1 LFYQLQKFVIYAKRN
16 EQKINLKLVE
26 EVEKYPVLYN
36 FTLSGYS
43 RKDETEE
50 AWSEV
55 GRHSRTLSYF
65 YLACLWQGKSGSPN
79 ISKFLLTSDKNIK
92 I

>member
-1 LFYQLQKFVIYAKRN
+1 VLNEAFFVLKKNFSIAKMN

-26 EVEKYPVLYN
+26 EVEKHPVLYN

-43 RKDETEE
+43 RKDETEK

-55 GRHSRTLSYF
+55 GRSVNMS
-65 YLACLWQGKSGSPN
+65 GK
-79 ISKFLLTSDKNIK
+79 
-92 I
+92 

>member
-1 LFYQLQKFVIYAKRN
+1 MN

-26 EVEKYPVLYN
+26 EVEKHPVLYN

-43 RKDETEE
+43 RKDVTEK

-55 GRHSRTLSYF
+55 GRSV
-65 YLACLWQGKSGSPN
+65 N
-79 ISKFLLTSDKNIK
+79 ISGK
-92 I
+92 

>member
-1 LFYQLQKFVIYAKRN
+1 VLNEAFFVLPIAKMN

-26 EVEKYPVLYN
+26 EVEKHPVLYN

-43 RKDETEE
+43 RKDETEK

-55 GRHSRTLSYF
+55 GRSVNMS
-65 YLACLWQGKSGSPN
+65 GK
-79 ISKFLLTSDKNIK
+79 
-92 I
+92 